1 MLAQNQVPGLV
12 PDKLVLCPPASTCA
26 SLAMSAALVLVA
38 VLLAPSCSAAPD
50 RRRLSADGYY
60 QFTALDDL
68 GLPVLSFVS
77 TSGGVQAVLPPGAA
91 TETPLAEGQVSSGAA
106 SGTAK
111 PDGAVVD
118 ETVEGVPIGIPSA
131 SVGEGP
137 VRDVVRPTARPAP
150 VRDVLVEV
158 PAGEVAL
165 VNITV
170 VQIPAGGGAPGTGP
184 VRDVLAGATPVI
196 VSSPEGVP
204 VEASVVGAPPPVAPP
219 SGDVSPEGAPVE
231 GSVAVVD
238 PAVDEA
244 PVEAVVVEG
253 APEGADPVGEQHP
266 AGGPDGELPARGA
279 GGQSSEEEDN

>member
-1 MLAQNQVPGLV
+1 M
-12 PDKLVLCPPASTCA
+12 ST
-26 SLAMSAALVLVA
+26 ALVLVA

-50 RRRLSADGYY
+50 RRRPPADGYY

-77 TSGGVQAVLPPGAA
+77 TSGGVQAALPPGAA
-91 TETPLAEGQVSSGAA
+91 TETPLAEGQVSSG

-111 PDGAVVD
+111 PDGSIVD
-118 ETVEGVPIGIPSA
+118 ENVEGVPIGIPSV

-137 VRDVVRPTARPAP
+137 VRDIVRPTARPAP

-184 VRDVLAGATPVI
+184 VRDVPAGATPVI

-204 VEASVVGAPPPVAPP
+204 VEASVVGAPPPAAPP
-219 SGDVSPEGAPVE
+219 SVDVSPEGVPVE

-244 PVEAVVVEG
+244 PVEAVVVE

-266 AGGPDGELPARGA
+266 AGGAGGELPARGVGDQA
-279 GGQSSEEEDN
+279 SSEEEN